1 MAMQQDMEHTWDS
14 KVAINRILIIRLY
27 GCFLLNWQM
36 RGDLLLIK
44 VNIGIF
50 I

>member
-27 GCFLLNWQM
+27 GLFSVKLANAW
-36 RGDLLLIK
+36 
-44 VNIGIF
+44 
-50 I
+50 